1 MAEEEQE
8 IDPIEEARR
17 IVGAYMIDLGWAR
30 RNINRVVNKFVPI
43 HDKEA
48 ELRFAESIELD
59 ADEHFGQAVDIW
71 RHDNSKTAKAVLSEI
86 LRLLGNRNDISFFG
100 KRIMTRLRGELEIK

>member
-1 MAEEEQE
+1 MAEEELE
-8 IDPIEEARR
+8 IDPIKEARR
-17 IVGAYMIDLGWAR
+17 IVGAYMMDLGWAR
-30 RNINRVVNKFVPI
+30 RNINRVVNKFVPA
-43 HDKEA
+43 HDKDA

-59 ADEHFGQAVDIW
+59 ADERFGQAVDIW

-100 KRIMTRLRGELEIK
+100 KRMMIRLKEELAFK